1 MMTFVN
7 AAYEKEENR
16 GDLFSSCKNLQK
28 VSFVEPIL
36 IDPSMF
42 DDVHN
47 ILDIVLAKIFG
58 KFSDRYEQDNQWVDE
73 VTRDR
78 LVNQFQKVY
87 RDISLIN
94 NQEKML
100 DDEFDY
106 EGNISKLSKLGE
118 STNLKRELSELIEM
132 YLKFVDGQ
140 NGV

>member
-1 MMTFVN
+1 M
-7 AAYEKEENR
+7 
-16 GDLFSSCKNLQK
+16 
-28 VSFVEPIL
+28 

-132 YLKFVDGQ
+132 YLRFCRWAKREFADDHSD
-140 NGV
+140 